1 MAFLPR
7 GLQQPNSG
15 HTLDDPVP
23 TPSKEESYRS
33 DRNLR
38 PLQATEITVPDRR
51 KSVSSCCTGL
61 IQVTRTADVWAD
73 RMRVENDDG
82 PGGGVTVGRAGVQ
95 KVSPAAL
102 RRQRHR
108 RKLSLRQL
116 SLLSGV
122 GAATISAW
130 EGGRR
135 APSARLLAAVAAA
148 LDVSIADLVPV
159 PERRVL
165 LVDLR
170 HQAGLSQRAA
180 AGVAG
185 LSPSMYQAI
194 ESGFRAADPRQRTT
208 LAAQL
213 GVTEGDFAE
222 TWRRTRQAYLSRN
235 ATH

>member
-1 MAFLPR
+1 MTFLPR
-7 GLQQPNSG
+7 GLRQPNSG
-15 HTLDDPVP
+15 RTLNDPVP
-23 TPSKEESYRS
+23 APSEEEFYQV
-33 DRNLR
+33 DRNLS
-38 PLQATEITVPDRR
+38 PLRVTTITVPDER
-51 KSVSSCCTGL
+51 KGVPFCCTGL
-61 IQVTRTADVWAD
+61 ILDRRTGDVRAD
-73 RMRVENDDG
+73 RLRTENDDG
-82 PGGGVTVGRAGVQ
+82 PEVGVTVGRTGVQ

-135 APSARLLAAVAAA
+135 APSARLLAAVAVA
-148 LDVSIADLVPV
+148 LDVSVADLVPV

-180 AGVAG
+180 AGIAG

-235 ATH
+235 ITR